1 VGFVN
6 TGYLTVAEVAAEL
19 EMTNDGV
26 YKLIRRGKL
35 EGVRRSE
42 RGLRVP
48 QEALADYQ
56 RRLVKRPHTVSIE
69 LTGASHAR
77 ADFEAATGVSA
88 AEWQRRWKADEVEDT
103 VDNMLVTI
111 RALVLLV
118 AEARTYTADSP

>member
-1 VGFVN
+1 VNFVIP
-6 TGYLTVAEVAAEL
+6 GYLTVAEVAAEL

-48 QEALADYQ
+48 QEALAAYQ
-56 RRLVKRPHTVSIE
+56 RRLAKRPHTVSIE
-69 LTGASHAR
+69 LTSASHAR

-88 AEWQRRWKADEVEDT
+88 AEWRRRWKADEIEET
-103 VDNMLVTI
+103 VDNMLLTI

-118 AEARTYTADSP
+118 AEARGGIADGP

>member
-1 VGFVN
+1 VDFVN
-6 TGYLTVAEVAAEL
+6 PGYLTVAEVAAEL

-56 RRLVKRPHTVSIE
+56 RRLIKRPHTVSIE
-69 LTGASHAR
+69 LTGASNAR

-88 AEWQRRWKADEVEDT
+88 AEWQRRWKADEIEDT
-103 VDNMLVTI
+103 IDNMLLTI
-111 RALVLLV
+111 RSLVLLV
-118 AEARTYTADSP
+118 AEARSGTADGP